1 MDWEAAMR
9 RRIVLAALLGLIALP
24 AAVRAEGFGF
34 GFGFGDERRE
44 HSSREE
50 RGRSRRDDRE
60 HSRYEERE
68 RDERRRSDDER
79 PSFGFGFSFGSREE
93 EPPSAPSYYFPDDG
107 EEGMTPPPDEG
118 NTMEDPP
125 AWSNVD
131 DGKKPEKIVKKQA
144 LVVGVGFGVE
154 PTPHDKEISIAST
167 KQIDSALRAGW
178 GFKQITLL
186 VNEVGTKKN
195 IMQGLD
201 DLIANAKNTNP
212 KTLEAYYVVVHLQG
226 HAFPTVA
233 ANSIGDAL
241 KGVAKPDQPQIAFRA
256 AEAKLDTSN
265 LGLILAYEL
274 QSKLTELASALAA
287 LEGNGAKTYLIVN
300 IDCCWA
306 ERFFDGWGGGAGK
319 AKLPGNIYGG
329 WSAGTDSKSKV
340 EGSANGANLTPFT
353 QGFDG
358 ALGLDDD
365 GRQKSAT
372 VQDAQKAGADKA
384 NDAGDKPAKNA
395 SDVKT
400 TPPQGAGSA
409 APGGAAPVDPGAHG
423 KGI

>member
-1 MDWEAAMR
+1 MR
-9 RRIVLAALLGLIALP
+9 EPGRWTAGYGAWDPAKRQMTEDPGFLGGACGVALG
-24 AAVRAEGFGF
+24 
-34 GFGFGDERRE
+34 
-44 HSSREE
+44 
-50 RGRSRRDDRE
+50 RRDARGTDVGPRP
-60 HSRYEERE
+60 
-68 RDERRRSDDER
+68 RRVLRGLT
-79 PSFGFGFSFGSREE
+79 PIAGS
-93 EPPSAPSYYFPDDG
+93 P
-107 EEGMTPPPDEG
+107 
-118 NTMEDPP
+118 
-125 AWSNVD
+125 
-131 DGKKPEKIVKKQA
+131 
-144 LVVGVGFGVE
+144 
-154 PTPHDKEISIAST
+154 
-167 KQIDSALRAGW
+167 
-178 GFKQITLL
+178 
-186 VNEVGTKKN
+186 KN

-400 TPPQGAGSA
+400 GPPQGAGSA